1 MNVGT
6 ILLMRHAEKPAS
18 NSDPH
23 LAPAGKERALKLV
36 QYIPATFGKP
46 AHLFASKPTE
56 NSDRPLET
64 LKPLSENLGLNIN
77 PDFGDDDYATL
88 AKKLLSD
95 SKFEGVLTVVCWH
108 HQKIPHFAHA
118 LGAKHGE
125 YPGPWDD
132 NVYNLI
138 LRFDFARGILKLSK
152 LVEPF

>member
-1 MNVGT
+1 MDVGT
-6 ILLMRHAEKPAS
+6 ILLMRHAERPAAK
-18 NSDPH
+18 SDPH

-36 QYIPATFGKP
+36 QYIPTTFGKP

-64 LKPLSENLGLNIN
+64 LQPLSENLGLTIN
-77 PDFGDDDYATL
+77 ADFADDDYAVL

-95 SKFEGVLTVVCWH
+95 GKFEGVLTVVCWH

-125 YPGPWDD
+125 YPDPWDD

-138 LRFDFARGILKLSK
+138 LRFDFNHGALKLSEIH
-152 LVEPF
+152 EPF